1 MESCYREL
9 NSGPLPYQGSALP
22 LSYNSNISGAEDG
35 AQTRDPQL
43 GRLVLY
49 QLSYFRSISL
59 IVHSSTHSTNFY
71 HPWAGTDSNRR
82 SRKATDLQSARFNHL
97 PTYPALFSSF
107 LSLLSDS
114 NQRPRDY
121 KSRALAN

>member
-1 MESCYREL
+1 MNNQSKKKCGEL
-9 NSGPLPYQGSALP
+9 LPRVELGTSSLP
-22 LSYNSNISGAEDG
+22 RKCSTTELQQHVVFLRRGAEDG

-49 QLSYFRSISL
+49 QLSYFRKQKE
-59 IVHSSTHSTNFY
+59 
-71 HPWAGTDSNRR
+71 WAGTDSNRR
-82 SRKATDLQSARFNHL
+82 SRKATDLQSACFNHL